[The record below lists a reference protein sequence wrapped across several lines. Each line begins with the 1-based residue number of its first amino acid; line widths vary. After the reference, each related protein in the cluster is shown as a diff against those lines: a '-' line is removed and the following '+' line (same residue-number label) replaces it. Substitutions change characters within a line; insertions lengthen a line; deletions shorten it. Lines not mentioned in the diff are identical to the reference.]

1 MILLWLYILAYLVLP
16 IIGEIVVYVTNENI
30 YAGDV
35 SIGLICN
42 HSIFVILLV
51 LTALTIQSY
60 KYKNKQILFVNSN
73 EQYIF
78 NNAIIYLLFLALL
91 IFSTSGYKFLV
102 LGMDRGH
109 IRTSLGILGPIFT
122 LFLGYVAVAM
132 LIYISIVYTKIP
144 NYNNK
149 INRKKILTIF
159 ILVIFIAIF
168 SGYKSAIASLLIPM
182 FIVFY
187 FNNLSLRKLLL
198 FIIFFI
204 LLLTLFTSLVR
215 DTNLFIAFSF
225 LIHRLTTMTAY
236 GTIGAWNTFSDGAS
250 LSDIWINFLG
260 IYGKNISSS
269 LLSLDPNTVEFL
281 KTNLSRL
288 VTYYSYPDTQGALSG
303 TVNVT
308 VTCFGHAIYILGKKL
323 YFIYA
328 IVLGIILGVFLRLFR
343 NYVNKADAFRASLV
357 GVWIFS
363 IMLPIFNSGSIFML
377 FSLFNLIYFI
387 LTLLFMIFF
396 RKRIKFV

>member
-159 ILVIFIAIF
+159 NR
-168 SGYKSAIASLLIPM
+168 
-182 FIVFY
+182 VF
-187 FNNLSLRKLLL
+187 
-198 FIIFFI
+198 
-204 LLLTLFTSLVR
+204 
-215 DTNLFIAFSF
+215 
-225 LIHRLTTMTAY
+225 
-236 GTIGAWNTFSDGAS
+236 
-250 LSDIWINFLG
+250 
-260 IYGKNISSS
+260 
-269 LLSLDPNTVEFL
+269 
-281 KTNLSRL
+281 
-288 VTYYSYPDTQGALSG
+288 
-303 TVNVT
+303 
-308 VTCFGHAIYILGKKL
+308 
-323 YFIYA
+323 
-328 IVLGIILGVFLRLFR
+328 
-343 NYVNKADAFRASLV
+343 
-357 GVWIFS
+357 
-363 IMLPIFNSGSIFML
+363 
-377 FSLFNLIYFI
+377 
-387 LTLLFMIFF
+387 
-396 RKRIKFV
+396 